1 LAGVFDLD
9 IGGQKFNGDENC
21 SDFNDHRNTP
31 EIQITIG
38 WKDLLQ
44 IPLKYTGDY
53 MEQGQKKSCDSVV
66 TAFLLPAYTGRKG
79 AAPQNKRAA
88 KEGGGER
95 PCSAGW

>member
-1 LAGVFDLD
+1 MAGVFDLD

-38 WKDLLQ
+38 WKELLQ

-53 MEQGQKKSCDSVV
+53 MEQG
-66 TAFLLPAYTGRKG
+66 
-79 AAPQNKRAA
+79 
-88 KEGGGER
+88 
-95 PCSAGW
+95 